1 MAQHGISTTIS
12 KVQGTGNG
20 GRVAQDPNSD
30 LAPYVPS
37 PQNPWDARK
46 ASHLMRRA
54 GFGARPEEIP
64 AILSLGVNRTADLLL
79 TPAQVQLQEFGV
91 QVLPHGEILYL
102 ANDLNAQRAQWL
114 HHMATTL
121 YPLQEKM
128 VLFWSDH
135 FSVGA
140 ENGNYAPLLP
150 GLNNLLRRHALG
162 SFRQM
167 LIDVTKNPA
176 MLFWLDNNVNGRLV
190 GTTPTINENYG
201 RELLELYTMGVN
213 AGYTQADVVQVSR
226 CLSGMSTVD
235 ITISNQYLYRP
246 TWHVAGTKQVSFGSG
261 PNGDQ
266 PTTIPAGTGETELD
280 YLLDNAIL
288 RFKPT
293 AEYMVTK
300 IWEYFVEANPYPAL
314 VTELANRFRASGYN
328 IRSLMSI
335 VLRSSY
341 FFSDQAIGAL
351 VKNPV
356 EYVVGAIRNLNL
368 QFGGL
373 TSYTTIG
380 PRLETMGYPLLRYSN
395 PSGLADG
402 VAWIDSS
409 TMMARANFANELTM
423 VNPGNLGARFDYGRE
438 ILIHNLTTAQAVV
451 DKYLDILVGGNVPA
465 PVREQLYDFMNRT
478 DAGYEPFRF
487 TQGVGGKVSEK
498 VRGLVHL
505 ILALPE
511 YQIN

>member
-1 MAQHGISTTIS
+1 
-12 KVQGTGNG
+12 
-20 GRVAQDPNSD
+20 
-30 LAPYVPS
+30 
-37 PQNPWDARK
+37 
-46 ASHLMRRA
+46 MRRA
-54 GFGARPEEIP
+54 GFGARPEEIA
-64 AILSLGVNRTADLLL
+64 AILSLGVDRTIDLLL
-79 TPAQVQLQEFGV
+79 TAGQVQLQESGV
-91 QVLPHGEILYL
+91 QVLPHGEVLYI
-102 ANDLNAQRAQWL
+102 AGDLNHQRAQWL

-140 ENGNYAPLLP
+140 ENANYTPLLP
-150 GLNNLLRRHALG
+150 QLNNVLRRHALG

-190 GTTPTINENYG
+190 NSVPTINENYG

-226 CLSGMSTVD
+226 VLSGMSTVD
-235 ITISNQYLYRP
+235 LGFSNQYLYRP
-246 TWHVAGTKQVSFGSG
+246 TWHVTGTKQVSFGSG

-266 PTTIPAGTGETELD
+266 PTTIPAGTAETELD
-280 YLLDNAIL
+280 FLLDNAIL

-300 IWEYFVEANPYPAL
+300 VWEYFVEQGPSPAL
-314 VTELANRFRASGYN
+314 VTELANRWRSTGYN
-328 IRSLMSI
+328 IRALMSI

-341 FFSDQAIGAL
+341 FFSDAAIGAL

-356 EYVVGAIRNLNL
+356 EYVVGVIRNLNMPFAGT
-368 QFGGL
+368 QSFITMGL
-373 TSYTTIG
+373 RI
-380 PRLETMGYPLLRYSN
+380 ETMGYPLLRYSN

-409 TMMARANFANELTM
+409 TVIARANFANELSATAA
-423 VNPGNLGARFDYGRE
+423 GSLGAQFQTAWMRE
-438 ILIHNLTTAQAVV
+438 IATHGLSSATAIV
-451 DKYLDILVGGNVPA
+451 DHYLNVLVGGNVPGT
-465 PVREQLYDFMNRT
+465 VRDQLLDFMNRI
-478 DAGYEPFRF
+478 DAGYEPFRMF
-487 TQGVGGKVSEK
+487 NPNGTLNTAKINEK